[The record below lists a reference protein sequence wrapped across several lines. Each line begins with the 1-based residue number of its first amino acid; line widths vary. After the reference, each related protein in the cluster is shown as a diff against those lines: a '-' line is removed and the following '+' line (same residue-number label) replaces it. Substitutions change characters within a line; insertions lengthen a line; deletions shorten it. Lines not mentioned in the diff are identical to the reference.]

1 MLKRV
6 QNESLANDITQ
17 QTFIKAMLNISKYE
31 DRGFP
36 FGAWIYRIA
45 LNETNMHFRK
55 ANKNYHVEINE
66 RQVNSVLDEINESS
80 NFSVGKQEELI
91 VILNGLKDQEVD
103 LIDLRFFQ
111 KLSFKEIADLY
122 GITEANAK
130 MKLYRLIEKIRKQ
143 IGK

>member
-1 MLKRV
+1 MKRV
-6 QNESLANDITQ
+6 QNESLANDLTQ

-55 ANKNYHVEINE
+55 ANKNFQVEINE
-66 RQVNSVLDEINESS
+66 GQINSVLSEIDETSKFGVEQ
-80 NFSVGKQEELI
+80 QEELI
-91 VILNGLKDQEVD
+91 VILNSLKDDEVD

-111 KLSFKEIADLY
+111 KASFKEIANFY
-122 GITEANAK
+122 AITEANAK

-143 IGK
+143 IGQ

>member
-1 MLKRV
+1 MKRV
-6 QNESLANDITQ
+6 QNESLANDLTQ

-55 ANKNYHVEINE
+55 ASKNFQVEINE
-66 RQVNSVLDEINESS
+66 RQINSVLSEIDETSKFGVEQ
-80 NFSVGKQEELI
+80 QEELI
-91 VILNGLKDQEVD
+91 VILNSLKDDEVD

-111 KLSFKEIADLY
+111 KASFKEIANFY
-122 GITEANAK
+122 AITEANAK

-143 IGK
+143 IGQ